1 MANKVTQYRYYKAG
15 HDNNWPLDGTSQKFC
30 RGDIFLETLPI
41 LQLGIQT
48 MPGTKF
54 YVNTGDDPIIIGST
68 GIYELD
74 LQNKTEISSLRF
86 GSEIFDIIDGNPEK
100 NIQPNPN
107 AYLIVDIV
115 YEEKMEV

>member
-1 MANKVTQYRYYKAG
+1 MANKVTQYRYYGEKNA
-15 HDNNWPLDGTSQKFC
+15 NNSPKDVTRKNFISGEVFSN
-30 RGDIFLETLPI
+30 TLPI

-48 MPGTKF
+48 LPGTKF
-54 YVNTGDDPIIIGST
+54 FLNNGKDPIIVGST

-86 GSEIFDIIDGNPEK
+86 DPRIFDLIEGKDT
-100 NIQPNPN
+100 N

-115 YEEKMEV
+115 YEEMED

>member
-1 MANKVTQYRYYKAG
+1 MANKVVQYRYYG
-15 HDNNWPLDGTSQKFC
+15 RGNDNNYPLEETSARFC
-30 RGDIFLETLPI
+30 KGDVFLETLPI

-54 YVNTGDDPIIIGST
+54 YVNVGDDPIIIGST

-74 LQNKTEISSLRF
+74 LQNKTEITSLRF
-86 GSEIFDIIDGNPEK
+86 GSEIFDIIDGNPSK
-100 NIQPNPN
+100 NIKPNPN

-115 YEEKMEV
+115 FDEMEA